1 MRTMVPDRHHSN
13 HMILRRRQGLGL
25 SPIPGLARPVDPHW
39 RAMITL
45 PSSEVEGMLGL
56 GEY

>member
-1 MRTMVPDRHHSN
+1 MVPDRHHSN